1 MPFEHRSVIA
11 VVDDDQRILESLQ
24 NLFESAGF
32 SVRTYL
38 SAHSLLEDSSLAEID
53 CLITD
58 IAMPDIDGFELQR
71 RVERARPDLP
81 IILITGDHAISA
93 HPRAVEN
100 DKPNFFRKPFRG
112 QELLSAVCQRLSSS
126 RRLS

>member
-11 VVDDDQRILESLQ
+11 VVDDDQRILESLK

-38 SAHSLLEDSSLAEID
+38 SARSFLEDSPLSEID

-58 IAMPDIDGFELQR
+58 IGMPNIDGFELQR
-71 RVERARPDLP
+71 RVEGGRPDLP
-81 IILITGDHAISA
+81 IILITGDLSISA
-93 HPRAVEN
+93 HQPAVGN
-100 DKPNFFRKPFRG
+100 DKPNFFRKPFSG
-112 QELLSAVCQRLSSS
+112 QELLSAVCQGLSSS
-126 RRLS
+126 HRPS